1 MGAVRGWAL
10 LALRAQRSRGTER
23 SVSLPLAPG
32 FLSRV
37 FFPKEPLANDDSSRP
52 PGCHQSRHARSAGHR
67 RQLLERAGA
76 PCWCEAPFLAGGRS
90 RGRSA
95 LLARISLWSRSRACG
110 ARNVVPGASLCARPS
125 SRRTSAGRHGGA
137 HPNLKSNLP
146 PRRVSRLYLSTGL
159 ARWFKKVKQVRS
171 AGAKASAT
179 PGRAQ

>member
-1 MGAVRGWAL
+1 MGSVCASSAEGERNGAV
-10 LALRAQRSRGTER
+10 
-23 SVSLPLAPG
+23 SVSAIGSGLFKQSFSKGA
-32 FLSRV
+32 V
-37 FFPKEPLANDDSSRP
+37 KNDSSRL

-95 LLARISLWSRSRACG
+95 LLARISLWSRSGACG
-110 ARNVVPGASLCARPS
+110 ARNVVPGASLCAPPS

-137 HPNLKSNLP
+137 HPNLKSNLA

-159 ARWFKKVKQVRS
+159 ARWFKKVKPVRS